1 LLEAGDRCDPDTFD
15 VCSASCPTAVC
26 QFYSSEKEKY
36 VDYLHA
42 YNIFGIF
49 WMMFFISA
57 VGEMILAATFAS
69 WYWTFNKSDVP
80 FFTLTISMSRIFR

>member
-1 LLEAGDRCDPDTFD
+1 LLQAGDRCDPGTFD
-15 VCSASCPTAVC
+15 VCLASCPNAVC
-26 QFYSSEKEKY
+26 QFYGSEKEEY

-49 WMMFFISA
+49 WLMFFVSA
-57 VGEMILAATFAS
+57 VGEMILASTFAT

-80 FFTLTISMSRIFR
+80 FFTVTVSMARIFR